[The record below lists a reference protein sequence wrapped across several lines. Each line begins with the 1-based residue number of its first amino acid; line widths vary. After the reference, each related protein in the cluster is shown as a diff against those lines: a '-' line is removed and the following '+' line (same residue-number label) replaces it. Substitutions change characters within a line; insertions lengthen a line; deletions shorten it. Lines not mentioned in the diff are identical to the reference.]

1 MRKIYLMLVAC
12 VSIALTG
19 CVTQPKDFVVDDPEI
34 RSILIVPVVNETH
47 EVLAGN
53 MMLSTMSWP
62 IAERGYY
69 SFPVNTVRFVLEQ
82 EGLYEPEKVHEL
94 APTKLAKMFDADAIL
109 YAKVTFWDA
118 TYMVFATQTRVT
130 VDFYLYTRDGEK
142 LLEKTYTQVYSPNSN
157 ANSGLIGLIADAMVA
172 ALQRAM
178 PNYVPLANQINARM
192 LMNFAP
198 GPYLPK
204 ENTK

>member
-1 MRKIYLMLVAC
+1 MKKLFLMFMAC
-12 VSIALTG
+12 ASMVLTG
-19 CVTQPKDFVVDDPEI
+19 CATKPTSYAVDDPEL

-62 IAERGYY
+62 LAERGYY
-69 SFPVNTVRFVLEQ
+69 AFPVNTVRFVLEQ

-118 TYMVFATQTRVT
+118 TYMVFATQTKVT
-130 VDFYLYTRDGEK
+130 VDFYLYSKDGEK
-142 LLEKTYTQVYSPNSN
+142 LLEKSYTQVYTPDSN
-157 ANSGLIGLIADAMVA
+157 ANAGLAGLIVDAIVA
-172 ALQRAM
+172 AMQRAM

-198 GPYLPK
+198 GPYLQEVK
-204 ENTK
+204 K